1 MTNDMTTILPSNYKP
16 TLKEKFMN
24 AKQRE
29 YFRQK
34 LDKWR
39 SELLDEASETR
50 QNLQETSIS
59 EADIADRASSETDRS
74 LELRTR
80 DRSRKLI
87 SKIEEALERIEKGS
101 YGYCIETDEPISIK
115 RLEAR
120 PIATLSLEAQ
130 EYHEK
135 MEKIRRDD

>member
-1 MTNDMTTILPSNYKP
+1 MTNDMTIILPSKYKP
-16 TLKEKFMN
+16 SSKEKFMN

-39 SELLDEASETR
+39 SELMDEASETR

-59 EADIADRASSETDRS
+59 EADVADRASSETDRS

-80 DRSRKLI
+80 DRARKLI

-130 EYHEK
+130 ENHEK
-135 MEKIRRDD
+135 MEKIQRDD

>member
-1 MTNDMTTILPSNYKP
+1 MTTILPSNYKP
-16 TLKEKFMN
+16 SSKEKFMN

-39 SELLDEASETR
+39 FELLDEANETR

-80 DRSRKLI
+80 DRARKLI

-130 EYHEK
+130 ENHEK
-135 MEKIRRDD
+135 MEKIQKDD

>member
-1 MTNDMTTILPSNYKP
+1 MTTILPSNYKP

-34 LDKWR
+34 LVKWR

-59 EADIADRASSETDRS
+59 EADVADRASSETDRS

-80 DRSRKLI
+80 DRARKLI

>member
-1 MTNDMTTILPSNYKP
+1 MTTILPSNYKP

-80 DRSRKLI
+80 DRARKLI

-101 YGYCIETDEPISIK
+101 FGYCIETDEPISIK